1 MSTRTPSSP
10 RGARTSRS
18 VLAPLRLDDAI
29 SSFGRGSFDDLQ
41 FQKLAAAKD
50 GAVLD
55 RADRLQPQECQ
66 PAWHGVLRGDHL
78 NLARLLLAREG
89 HAAAANAP
97 DAARRSQ
104 FGVD

>member
-18 VLAPLRLDDAI
+18 ALAPLRLDDARAD
-29 SSFGRGSFDDLQ
+29 SGSGSFDDLQ

-55 RADRLQPQECQ
+55 RADRLQPQEGQ
-66 PAWHGVLRGDHL
+66 SAWRGVLRGDHL
-78 NLARLLLAREG
+78 NLARRLLAREG
-89 HAAAANAP
+89 HATAANAP
-97 DAARRSQ
+97 DATR
-104 FGVD
+104 G